1 MLYCILFIFAI
12 LGPSM
17 SNVYHVKAIKEPIN
31 IDGRGTDPSWQQANN
46 LDRFQDPWGLE
57 EIQKTS
63 FRAMHSEDYLH
74 FLFVVEDSNIVA
86 HGDPADKRGVLTAD
100 RVEIFFKSNG
110 DMKPYYCLEMDPW
123 GRVLDYRSNYY
134 RQPEFD
140 WEWPEEDLVV
150 FASINPSGYIVEGQI
165 SLNSLRE
172 MNILEDGKIEAGVFR
187 GDFSNVGSIDPVV
200 RWITWINP
208 DTEKPDFHVP
218 TAFGAL
224 ILQE

>member
-1 MLYCILFIFAI
+1 
-12 LGPSM
+12 M
-17 SNVYHVKAIKEPIN
+17 SNVYHIQATKEPIR
-31 IDGRGTDPSWQQANN
+31 IDGRGTDPSWQQAID
-46 LDRFQDPWGLE
+46 LSQFQDPWGPDN
-57 EIQKTS
+57 IQHSS
-63 FRAMHSEDYLH
+63 FRALYDVDYLY

-100 RVEIFFKSNG
+100 RVEIFFKSDG

-140 WEWPEEDLVV
+140 WEWPEKDLQVL
-150 FASINPSGYIVEGQI
+150 ASINPRGYIVEGQI
-165 SLNSLRE
+165 SLTSLRE
-172 MNILEDGKIEAGVFR
+172 MKVLDNGKIEAGVFR
-187 GDFSNVGSIDPVV
+187 GDFSKVESQDPSV

-218 TAFGAL
+218 TAFGTFL
-224 ILQE
+224 LQDQ